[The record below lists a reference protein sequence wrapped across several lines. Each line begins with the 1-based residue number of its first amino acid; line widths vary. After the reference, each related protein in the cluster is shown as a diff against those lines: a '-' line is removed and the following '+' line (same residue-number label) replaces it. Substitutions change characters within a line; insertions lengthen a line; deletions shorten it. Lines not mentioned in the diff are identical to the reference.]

1 MQEEELLDNGF
12 IMLKKDMA
20 LNSPI
25 ACVHYSTYANLK
37 EAENSI
43 RIQQENVQCVVSKC
57 LKNVLDFGQTQHPK
71 LSDYAD
77 HVDTMA
83 FLLKK

>member
-1 MQEEELLDNGF
+1 MF
-12 IMLKKDMA
+12 KKDEG

-25 ACVHYSTYANLK
+25 ACVHYSTYTDLEVVKQRLND
-37 EAENSI
+37 
-43 RIQQENVQCVVSKC
+43 QEEHIQCVVSNC
-57 LKNVLDFGQTQHPK
+57 LENTFPFGQTQHPK
-71 LSDYAD
+71 LGDYAD